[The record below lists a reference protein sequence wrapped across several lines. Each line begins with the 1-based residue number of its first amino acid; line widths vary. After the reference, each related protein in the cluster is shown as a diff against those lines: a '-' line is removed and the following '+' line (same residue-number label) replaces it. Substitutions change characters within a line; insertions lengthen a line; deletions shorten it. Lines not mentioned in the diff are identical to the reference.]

1 MDLGAR
7 LAGARQFRFG
17 SSASPTAQPS
27 IRASMSMDIV
37 AGQCGGICVSGEDE
51 EEDGL
56 FPGSSHSDT
65 LCINDGAGR
74 RHRIIADV
82 SLGCVLRQIL
92 GCVLYWS
99 WSAGLA
105 VAPLEKG
112 RQFNKQWI
120 SRAALSAGIVV
131 WPYLV
136 NVED

>member
-37 AGQCGGICVSGEDE
+37 AGQCGGICVSGKQD
-51 EEDGL
+51 EDGL

-99 WSAGLA
+99 WSAGLVVL
-105 VAPLEKG
+105 VALQEKG
-112 RQFNKQWI
+112 RQLNKQWI
-120 SRAALSAGIVV
+120 SRALSAGIVV
-131 WPYLV
+131 WCGPIW
-136 NVED
+136 

>member
-37 AGQCGGICVSGEDE
+37 AGQCGGICVSGEE

-82 SLGCVLRQIL
+82 SLGCVLRFWGVCFTGPGLL
-92 GCVLYWS
+92 GW
-99 WSAGLA
+99 
-105 VAPLEKG
+105 
-112 RQFNKQWI
+112 
-120 SRAALSAGIVV
+120 
-131 WPYLV
+131 
-136 NVED
+136 